1 LKINYFSKKNKV
13 EQKVVV
19 ITGGS
24 SGIGEALAYKFAS
37 EQAMVVIGARNTEG
51 LKRVAD
57 KILSDGGQAV
67 WLQTDVTKEGDC
79 KNLILKAVDTYGRI
93 DILINNAGVSMRAIF
108 KDVDL
113 NVLKRLM
120 DVNFWGTVYCTKHA
134 LPFLLEQK
142 GSVVGVSS
150 VAGYK
155 GLPGRTGYS
164 ASKFAM
170 NGFMESLR
178 IENLKTDLHVLMA
191 FPGFTTSNIRNA
203 ALNAQGKMQGE
214 SPREEGEMMSPQ
226 QVAHHIYKAVIK
238 RRSRLILSRE
248 GRIIHFLN
256 KLVPDMLNRVIFK
269 QMSKEPDSPF

>member
-1 LKINYFSKKNKV
+1 M

-37 EQAMVVIGARNTEG
+37 EKARVVIGARNTEE
-51 LKRVAD
+51 LERVAQN
-57 KILSDGGQAV
+57 ILSSGGQVV
-67 WLQTDVTKEGDC
+67 WQQTDVTKESDC
-79 KNLILKAVDTYGRI
+79 KNLILKAIETYGRV

-108 KDVDL
+108 RDVDL
-113 NVLKRLM
+113 NVLKQLM

-134 LPFLLEQK
+134 LPYILKQK

-178 IENLKTDLHVLMA
+178 IENLKTGLHVLMA

-203 ALNAQGKMQGE
+203 ALNAQGQMQGE
-214 SPREEGEMMSPQ
+214 SPREEGEMMSPDE
-226 QVAHHIYKAVIK
+226 VAHHIYKAVIK

-256 KLVPDMLNRVIFK
+256 KLVPEMLNRLIFK

>member
-1 LKINYFSKKNKV
+1 M

-37 EQAMVVIGARNTEG
+37 AKAMVVIGARNTEG

-57 KILSDGGQAV
+57 KILSDGGQAT

-134 LPFLLEQK
+134 LPYLLEQK

-191 FPGFTTSNIRNA
+191 FPGVTTSNIRNA

-214 SPREEGEMMSPQ
+214 SPREEGEMMSPE
-226 QVAHHIYKAVIK
+226 QVAHHIYRAVIR

-256 KLVPDMLNRVIFK
+256 KLVPDLLNQLIFK

>member
-1 LKINYFSKKNKV
+1 V
-13 EQKVVV
+13 VQKVVV

-37 EQAMVVIGARNTEG
+37 QQAKVVIGARNVEA
-51 LKRVAD
+51 LKRVAA
-57 KILSDGGQAV
+57 KIIELGGQAA
-67 WLQTDVTKEGDC
+67 WLETDVSNESDC
-79 KNLILKAVDTYGRI
+79 KNLILKAIDTFGSI
-93 DILINNAGVSMRAIF
+93 DILINNAGVSMRASF
-108 KDVDL
+108 KEVDL

-134 LPFLLEQK
+134 LPFLLEKK

-178 IENLKTDLHVLMA
+178 IENMKTGLHVLMA
-191 FPGFTTSNIRNA
+191 FPGFTSSNIRNA
-203 ALNAQGKMQGE
+203 ALNAQGQMQGE
-214 SPREEGEMMSPQ
+214 SPREEGEMMTAEE
-226 QVAHHIYKAVIK
+226 VANHIFKAVVK
-238 RRSRLILSRE
+238 RSSRLILSRE

-256 KLVPDMLNRVIFK
+256 KIVPDMLNRVIFK